1 MALARIG
8 RARRVENFTWP
19 GFVDALATLL
29 MVIIFVL
36 MVFVLIQI
44 NLAYRVSGQE
54 TTLGEMRQQL
64 ASLSELL
71 NIERRANADLAANLA
86 QITNQ
91 LNSSNADRTNLQ
103 AELTSVRAALNL
115 RNNDIA
121 ELVAK
126 QTDMKASLTAAR
138 VSLEERLGA
147 LQLVEGQLA
156 MALAK
161 NQRAT
166 DKINLLST
174 EVVKSKADADASRT
188 EITKMASALELA
200 EKQLA
205 MAQAK
210 SQSATDKISILSAEV
225 NASRAETKASRA
237 EVTEMTAAL
246 AALRLRIEELK
257 SLLAEKERETVR
269 DKVAIANLGR
279 SLNNALAS
287 RVQEL
292 QRFRSEFFGRLRDVL
307 KGRDDVQIVGDR
319 FVFQSEVLFAQGQ
332 AEIGPQG
339 QEQLA
344 KLAITLADIAEKI
357 PSDINWVL
365 QVDGHTDNVPI
376 RAGRYADNWDLSTER
391 ALSVVRYLNEQGLPA
406 NRLAAAGYGEY
417 QPLDTSDN
425 DNARRKNRRIELK
438 ITQRVAIK

>member
-8 RARRVENFTWP
+8 NARRVENFTWP

-36 MVFVLIQI
+36 MVFVLIQV
-44 NLAYRVSGQE
+44 NLAYRVSGQDA
-54 TTLGEMRQQL
+54 TLGEMRQQL

-71 NIERRANADLAANLA
+71 NIERRASADLAANLA

-91 LNSSNADRTNLQ
+91 LNSSNAGRTELE
-103 AELTSVRAALNL
+103 AELSSVQAALTM
-115 RNNDIA
+115 RNSEIAKLAARQADI
-121 ELVAK
+121 E
-126 QTDMKASLTAAR
+126 ASLAAAR
-138 VSLEERLGA
+138 ASLEERLGA
-147 LQLVEGQLA
+147 LQLAEG
-156 MALAK
+156 
-161 NQRAT
+161 
-166 DKINLLST
+166 
-174 EVVKSKADADASRT
+174 
-188 EITKMASALELA
+188 
-200 EKQLA
+200 QLA

-210 SQSATDKISILSAEV
+210 NQSATNKIGTLSAEIT
-225 NASRAETKASRA
+225 ASKAETEASRA
-237 EVTEMTAAL
+237 EVAEMTRAL
-246 AALRLRIEELK
+246 AALRLRIEDLTN
-257 SLLAEKERETVR
+257 LLAEKERETMR

-279 SLNNALAS
+279 SLNNALAT

-344 KLAITLADIAEKI
+344 KLAITLADIAQKI
-357 PSDINWVL
+357 PGDINWIL

-391 ALSVVRYLNEQGLPA
+391 ALSVVRYLNQQGLPA

-417 QPLDTSDN
+417 QPLDASDSA
-425 DNARRKNRRIELK
+425 NARRKNRRIELK

>member
-8 RARRVENFTWP
+8 NARRVENFTWP

-36 MVFVLIQI
+36 MVFVLIQV
-44 NLAYRVSGQE
+44 NLAYRVSGQDA
-54 TTLGEMRQQL
+54 TLGEMRQQL

-71 NIERRANADLAANLA
+71 NIERRASADLAANLA

-91 LNSSNADRTNLQ
+91 LNNSNAGRTELE
-103 AELTSVRAALNL
+103 AELSSVQAALTM
-115 RNNDIA
+115 RNSEIAKLAARQADI
-121 ELVAK
+121 E
-126 QTDMKASLTAAR
+126 ASLAAAR
-138 VSLEERLGA
+138 ASLEERLGA
-147 LQLVEGQLA
+147 LQLAEG
-156 MALAK
+156 
-161 NQRAT
+161 
-166 DKINLLST
+166 
-174 EVVKSKADADASRT
+174 
-188 EITKMASALELA
+188 
-200 EKQLA
+200 QLA

-210 SQSATDKISILSAEV
+210 NQSATNKIGTLSAEIT
-225 NASRAETKASRA
+225 ASKAETEASRA
-237 EVTEMTAAL
+237 EVAEMTRAL
-246 AALRLRIEELK
+246 AALRLRIEDLTN
-257 SLLAEKERETVR
+257 LLAEKERETTR

-279 SLNNALAS
+279 SLNNALAT

-344 KLAITLADIAEKI
+344 KLAITLADIAQKI
-357 PSDINWVL
+357 PGDINWIL

-391 ALSVVRYLNEQGLPA
+391 ALSVVRYLNQQGLPA

-417 QPLDTSDN
+417 QPLDASDSA
-425 DNARRKNRRIELK
+425 NALRKNRRIELK